1 MAHSRPITNEIEIR
15 FNPVVVPSNNVL
27 FLTLLKGQQL
37 SGWIWFRIFFRT
49 TFRLVQWRSVTY
61 GHRSYVWIP
70 LGIGANCLLIKTS
83 TDEEAG
89 PFRFTFRVVLG
100 PFPALLLS
108 IQFISVC
115 RHVFSPL
122 LFSFL
127 SFFFFCARSLGGPAH
142 LYSLSPTRFS
152 RPINS
157 GQQRS
162 RPLLT
167 RFSVLLSC
175 RLYDRSGLLSFF
187 LHVHRLG
194 RSFQTGPIRPEICVS
209 FMDCLFTCGT
219 PLFHFDNMFFRSI
232 VESIRL
238 PSLQVR
244 RSVRWGLPSF
254 ATRFHRVLL
263 SFPSSGGNDGTD
275 GLIGGRVFYDR
286 PSRVVKSR
294 PSR

>member
-108 IQFISVC
+108 IQFIWVC

-127 SFFFFCARSLGGPAH
+127 SFFLCPFPRRSGASLFAVPYPVFSTDQFRTTAIKAASYPFFGPFIVSFVWSFGSSFFFFARSP
-142 LYSLSPTRFS
+142 P
-152 RPINS
+152 RPI
-157 GQQRS
+157 
-162 RPLLT
+162 
-167 RFSVLLSC
+167 FSNWPNPSWDLC
-175 RLYDRSGLLSFF
+175 FF
-187 LHVHRLG
+187 Y
-194 RSFQTGPIRPEICVS
+194 
-209 FMDCLFTCGT
+209 
-219 PLFHFDNMFFRSI
+219 
-232 VESIRL
+232 
-238 PSLQVR
+238 
-244 RSVRWGLPSF
+244 GLPFYLRNSSF
-254 ATRFHRVLL
+254 SFRQHVL
-263 SFPSSGGNDGTD
+263 
-275 GLIGGRVFYDR
+275 
-286 PSRVVKSR
+286 
-294 PSR
+294 

>member
-1 MAHSRPITNEIEIR
+1 MNSLRYRCELFTNKDIDRRGSWSFSIHFPRR
-15 FNPVVVPSNNVL
+15 FGTVSCAASFDPVHFSLPP
-27 FLTLLKGQQL
+27 
-37 SGWIWFRIFFRT
+37 RFFSS
-49 TFRLVQWRSVTY
+49 SV
-61 GHRSYVWIP
+61 
-70 LGIGANCLLIKTS
+70 
-83 TDEEAG
+83 
-89 PFRFTFRVVLG
+89 FF
-100 PFPALLLS
+100 
-108 IQFISVC
+108 
-115 RHVFSPL
+115 
-122 LFSFL
+122 